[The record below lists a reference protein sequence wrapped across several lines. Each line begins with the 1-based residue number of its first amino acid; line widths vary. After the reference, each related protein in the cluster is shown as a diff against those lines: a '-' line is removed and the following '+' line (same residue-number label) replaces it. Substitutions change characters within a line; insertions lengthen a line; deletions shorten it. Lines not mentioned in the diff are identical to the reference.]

1 MTADTAKV
9 LRIIALLDGRPGHEK
24 QTMGILQA
32 LQKKVPVQLVRMD
45 VSGVSVLD
53 KLLQTCRLYLPGTGL
68 PHPHMRDVDLMIG
81 TGSRTHLPMLLYKKK
96 YGIPAITC
104 MTPARHLEK
113 RFDLCFV
120 PEHDGRTEGGN
131 IMLTVGAPT
140 QSQNKRAHRK
150 ECGLILLGGVDP
162 KSHHWQSRQVI
173 QMVEKIVATDRQK
186 SWTISSSPRTPQ
198 DTVIMLKQLS
208 KQYDNSQFFDYKDTS
223 AGWIEDQYDKNE
235 VVWITAD
242 SISMIYEAITAG
254 CRVGI
259 FPMQWRSQKSK
270 FKKNQDVLLAKRLV
284 VPFNFREDGHG
295 TCGKNREL
303 NEAGRCAER
312 ILQQWP
318 PKKRA

>member
-1 MTADTAKV
+1 M
-9 LRIIALLDGRPGHEK
+9 ALLDGRPGHEK

-32 LQKKVPVQLVRMD
+32 LEKKVPFQLIRMD

-53 KLLQTCRLYLPGTGL
+53 KLLQTCRLYLPGIGL
-68 PHPHMRDVDLMIG
+68 SHPHMREVDLMIG
-81 TGSRTHLPMLLYKKK
+81 TGSRTHLSMLLYKKT
-96 YGIPAITC
+96 YAIPAITC

-140 QSQNKRAHRK
+140 QSRNKRAHRK
-150 ECGLILLGGVDP
+150 ECGLILLGGIDP
-162 KSHHWQSRQVI
+162 KSHHWESGQVI
-173 QMVEKIVATDRQK
+173 KMVEEIVAADRQK

-198 DTVIMLKQLS
+198 DTVAMLKQVS
-208 KQYDNSQFFDYKDTS
+208 KKYDHSHFFDYKDTP
-223 AGWIEDQYDKNE
+223 AGWIEDQYDKNK

-270 FKKNQDVLLAKRLV
+270 FKKNEDVLLAKRLV
-284 VPFNFREDGHG
+284 VPFHSREEMHG
-295 TCGKNREL
+295 TWNKNREL
-303 NEAGRCAER
+303 NEAERCAER

-318 PKKRA
+318 LKQ